1 MSNYTPGEGY
11 DKGYQNRLN
20 GGQLPSQAVGG
31 SSDPYWQE
39 YATGW
44 RDADTK
50 IIAEARDRNGY
61 IPKRCCKNNRFI
73 QD

>member
-1 MSNYTPGEGY
+1 MSYMPGEGY
-11 DKGYQNRLN
+11 DKGFKSRME
-20 GGQLPSQAVGG
+20 GSQLPTQAVGG

-44 RDADTK
+44 RDADSK
-50 IIAEARDRNGY
+50 IIKEARQRNECNSEY
-61 IPKRCCKNNRFI
+61 CKDKQFL

>member
-1 MSNYTPGEGY
+1 MSYVPGEGY
-11 DKGYQNRLN
+11 DKGYRSRMS
-20 GGQLPSQAVGG
+20 GGQMPTQAVGG

-44 RDADTK
+44 RDADMK
-50 IIAEARDRNGY
+50 IIKEARERNECAGTN
-61 IPKRCCKNNRFI
+61 CKDKKFI

>member
-11 DKGYQNRLN
+11 DKGFQCRMN
-20 GGQLPSQAVGG
+20 GGTKPSQALG

-39 YATGW
+39 YSTGW
-44 RDADTK
+44 NDADTK
-50 IIAEARDRNGY
+50 IINEARERNECTK
-61 IPKRCCKNNRFI
+61 PKCCKNKNFI